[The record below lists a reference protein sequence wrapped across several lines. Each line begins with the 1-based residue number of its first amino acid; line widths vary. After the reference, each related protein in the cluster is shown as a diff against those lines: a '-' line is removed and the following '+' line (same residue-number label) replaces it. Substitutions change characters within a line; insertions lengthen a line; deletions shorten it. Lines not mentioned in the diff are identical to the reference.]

1 MGESIKMPKAPSVA
15 STQGM
20 STEKKTKSL
29 EKFKAAA
36 DDAKKRKKYK
46 DENDELAV
54 TRMKK
59 GVKFYDSK
67 GSGYLKGGKKVY
79 D

>member
-1 MGESIKMPKAPSVA
+1 MMLKSV
-15 STQGM
+15 
-20 STEKKTKSL
+20 
-29 EKFKAAA
+29 
-36 DDAKKRKKYK
+36 KKYK

-59 GVKFYDSK
+59 GVKFYDAK